1 MKKMKWILLAGLAAA
16 VVAAGAWSPTAN
28 QVDTTGTVVAFE
40 ETKQNSIP
48 TILPPL

>member
-1 MKKMKWILLAGLAAA
+1 MKKMKLFLLAGLAAV

-28 QVDTTGTVVAFE
+28 QLDNTGTVIAFE
-40 ETKQNSIP
+40 EMKQNSIP